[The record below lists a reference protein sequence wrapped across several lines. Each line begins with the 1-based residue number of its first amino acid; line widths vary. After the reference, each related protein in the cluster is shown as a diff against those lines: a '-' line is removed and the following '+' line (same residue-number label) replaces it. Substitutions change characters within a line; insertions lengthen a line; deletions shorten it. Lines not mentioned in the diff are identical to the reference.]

1 MTKISYKNTS
11 GKEALFQLMVSEGL
25 VWSYLRGVP
34 EKNITVVGRKL
45 AVEDSCSHRGGQE
58 AERTIGKG

>member
-1 MTKISYKNTS
+1 
-11 GKEALFQLMVSEGL
+11 MVSEGL

-34 EKNITVVGRKL
+34 EKNITVVGQKL